1 MKEKNLHH
9 HITSWVLESFP
20 DAWIYK
26 TADKFRHGVPDFIG
40 CAGGRM
46 IAIEAKWDHHLTRL
60 QEVTL
65 KKISGAQGL
74 AFVWKKWEIYFI
86 DSPTKTW
93 DPREHSLKDVLRD
106 SGHGA

>member
-9 HITSWVLESFP
+9 HIQKWIKESFP

-26 TADKFRHGVPDFIG
+26 TADKYRHGIPDFLG
-40 CAGGRM
+40 CAGGKM
-46 IAIEAKWDHHLTRL
+46 LAIEAKWNHSLTKL
-60 QEVTL
+60 QAVTL
-65 KKISGAQGL
+65 KQISSAGGL

-93 DPREHSLKDVLRD
+93 DPRECSLKSILEEL
-106 SGHGA
+106 